1 MAILGILPS
10 DYIPPVFVEYLV
22 VAGGGGAQDGG
33 GGAGGLVTNAGS
45 PIEVSANTNYYVSI
59 GAGGT
64 NGGGSHPTNGSNS
77 QFDAVDPAIGGGGA
91 GRYGQTGN
99 SGGSGGGSGATT
111 TDGVSLAGGQGTPG
125 QGFSGGSSSNSSI
138 ASGGGGASESGYSP
152 IGGVFLF
159 NGDGGDGIQNIVDGS
174 PTHYAGGGGC
184 NFFGLAGIG
193 GGGAGGVAPNYA
205 GQNGQVN
212 TGGGAGGGVYESE
225 SFGGRGGSGIV
236 ILKYPKEYTLSMDP
250 GLTGTTT
257 QLGSSS
263 KVTRITAG
271 LGFVSFTV
279 V

>member
-64 NGGGSHPTNGSNS
+64 NGGGAHPTNGSQS
-77 QFDAVDPAIGGGGA
+77 KFDPAPTAIGGGGA
-91 GRYGQTGN
+91 GMSGQTGN
-99 SGGSGGGSGATT
+99 SGGSGGGSGRAI
-111 TDGVSLAGGQGTPG
+111 TDSVFIAGGAGTSG
-125 QGFSGGSSSNSSI
+125 QGFSGGSSSSTF
-138 ASGGGGASESGYSP
+138 AAAAGGGAGASATSTTGGGFIFIGSP
-152 IGGVFLF
+152 GTGR
-159 NGDGGDGIQNIVDGS
+159 QNILDGS
-174 PTHYAGGGGC
+174 PTFYAGGGAL
-184 NFFGLAGIG
+184 NSLNTV
-193 GGGAGGVAPNYA
+193 GGAGGGGNQ
-205 GQNGQVN
+205 GQNGQAN
-212 TGGGAGGGVYESE
+212 TGGGAGGGTYGTGP
-225 SFGGRGGSGIV
+225 GGQGGSGIV
-236 ILKYPKEYTLSMDP
+236 ILKYPKEYTLTLDP
-250 GLTGTTT
+250 GLTATTFL
-257 QLGSSS
+257 LGSSS